1 MNITEKTDSHK
12 DHHCSCCGSHE
23 QENKKSK
30 FIPAIIGAA
39 VFVLAFILE
48 DYRYAPFMFIAAYLL
63 IGFDVLLMTAKNI
76 RRGEIFDEN
85 LLMTIA
91 TVGAFLIGEY
101 PEGAAVMLFFKVG
114 LFFENLAEQ
123 KSKKSISDLMDI
135 RPDYANVKKDGEVVK
150 VNPETL
156 NVGDT
161 IIVLPGEKIPLD
173 GTVIEGFSS
182 LDVSALTGEAL
193 PQDVSAGSSVLS
205 GSINKSGLLTIK
217 VRNTFGQSTVSK
229 ILELI
234 KNAPMSKSKTE
245 KFITRFA
252 KIYTPIV
259 VAAAFLLC
267 AVPVLIFAGA
277 FETWFYR
284 ALIFLVVS
292 CPCALV
298 LSVPLA
304 YFAGIGAASRDGILI
319 KGSANLET
327 LSRASCFVFD
337 KTGTLTRGIF
347 SVSEIIALNGFDKDA
362 LLKTAAIAQSH
373 SNHPI
378 AKSIMDFY
386 GSSIDESEISD
397 YKEIAGRGVNVKSG
411 GVNILAGN
419 IDLLKENDIDVY
431 PVENEGTLVY
441 IAADKVFAGAI
452 ALADKPKPDAKETIA
467 ALKKSFKTTMLTGDI
482 EAVAKKIAG
491 DLGIDEFYAQLLPSQ
506 KVQKVCEIREAQ
518 KNKGAVIFVGDGIN
532 DAPVLASADAGIAMG
547 AMGSDAAIEA
557 ADIVLMTD
565 EPSKIIKAVKIS
577 KKTKNIVWQNIIFA
591 LGAKFIVL
599 VLAALGFASM
609 WAAVFADVGV
619 AFLAASNSL
628 RALRK

>member
-267 AVPVLIFAGA
+267 VVPVLFFGAA

-304 YFAGIGAASRDGILI
+304 YFGGIGAASRDGILI